1 MAEAKMCLHRPRS
14 LLVRAGRQAWQHSAQ
29 GQGTMAREAVACP
42 SISPGP
48 LSFGD
53 WTQAGEGEAEGADKA
68 EGSAGR
74 SWNVGRAISIGPGVG
89 GAWAPLSGG
98 VLSWKCIFWQRV
110 YGCAGWSVSI
120 LLLP

>member
-1 MAEAKMCLHRPRS
+1 MAEAEMCHHRPRS

-29 GQGTMAREAVACP
+29 GQGTMAREAGACP

-74 SWNVGRAISIGPGVG
+74 SWNGRRAISIGPALRWV
-89 GAWAPLSGG
+89 P
-98 VLSWKCIFWQRV
+98 SWKCIFWQRV
-110 YGCAGWSVSI
+110 DRFAGWSVSI